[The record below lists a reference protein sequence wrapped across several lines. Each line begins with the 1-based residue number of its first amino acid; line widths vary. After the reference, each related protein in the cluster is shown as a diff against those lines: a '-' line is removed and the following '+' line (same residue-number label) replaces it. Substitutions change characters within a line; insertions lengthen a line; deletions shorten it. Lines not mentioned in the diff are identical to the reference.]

1 MGQLKTANAIGH
13 GAGKRAFAMAKQF
26 TFKQIFGN
34 GRAVDGHKIT
44 AAPIGLI
51 VQGSRHNS
59 LPVPLSPVINTVAL
73 DEATRSIKWRMA
85 SALGLAPMK
94 ALEGLFLAMAQLGGE
109 AFLNQVTTVLQ
120 FGPLFSINV
129 GKPSGD
135 IAFSQQLDQVWLKL
149 LKLMP
154 NQSLKDFVSAPS
166 SGELMNRVTSLCLIL
181 GLTALTGCKS
191 INLSMAPEAESKSL
205 MTPLVEK
212 RETITATGYAV
223 VAVQNHKNPA
233 QQRLMAIR
241 ASKLDAYRNLTEQVY
256 GQQLDA
262 SSTVADMVVTNDTF
276 RTKVEGVIYGARLVR
291 SHRGRRH
298 LRNHLVFGPRRGSR
312 PACFVH
318 EPIGGE
324 GR

>member
-1 MGQLKTANAIGH
+1 
-13 GAGKRAFAMAKQF
+13 
-26 TFKQIFGN
+26 
-34 GRAVDGHKIT
+34 
-44 AAPIGLI
+44 
-51 VQGSRHNS
+51 
-59 LPVPLSPVINTVAL
+59 
-73 DEATRSIKWRMA
+73 
-85 SALGLAPMK
+85 
-94 ALEGLFLAMAQLGGE
+94 MAQLGRE

-135 IAFSQQLDQVWLKL
+135 IAFSQQLDQEWLKL

-166 SGELMNRVTSLCLIL
+166 SGELMNRVTSLCLIV

-276 RTKVEGVIYGARLVR
+276 RTKVEGVIYGARLVSITPVGEDTYETTLSLDR
-291 SHRGRRH
+291 DVVQDLRVLYMSQLAAKGR
-298 LRNHLVFGPRRGSR
+298 
-312 PACFVH
+312 
-318 EPIGGE
+318 
-324 GR
+324 